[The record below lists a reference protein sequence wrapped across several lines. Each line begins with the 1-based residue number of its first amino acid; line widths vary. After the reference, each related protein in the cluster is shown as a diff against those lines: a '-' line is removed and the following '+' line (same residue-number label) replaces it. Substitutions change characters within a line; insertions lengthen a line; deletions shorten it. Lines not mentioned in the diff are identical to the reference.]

1 MRGDRPGRNAIR
13 RERERTAGDPDGQG
27 RARGRA
33 APAEADKIEGRIGQV
48 RLRPAVKGF
57 RFGSNPGEPTMR
69 VSLGLVAASLVALAT
84 SASAAPAGLKGTGV
98 YGTAGCGLGSLVF
111 GNQPGAVQILAATTN
126 GTFASQTFG
135 ITTGTSNCGAG
146 LIAQGTKNFVEAN
159 RETLAKDMSRGQ
171 GETIGALTVMAGC
184 SDSRQVGA
192 TLQANFD
199 RIFPSEQATS
209 DDVAK
214 ALLDTLQ
221 ADAALGCH
229 I

>member
-1 MRGDRPGRNAIR
+1 MR
-13 RERERTAGDPDGQG
+13 
-27 RARGRA
+27 
-33 APAEADKIEGRIGQV
+33 
-48 RLRPAVKGF
+48 
-57 RFGSNPGEPTMR
+57 TM
-69 VSLGLVAASLVALAT
+69 LGLAAAALLTFAT
-84 SASAAPAGLKGTGV
+84 SASAAQGSLKGTGV

-111 GNQPGAVQILAATTN
+111 GNQSGGVQILAATTN

-184 SDSRQVGA
+184 SDSHQVGA
-192 TLQANFD
+192 ALQSNYG
-199 RIFPSEQATS
+199 RIFTSEQATS

-214 ALLDTLQ
+214 ALLETLK
-221 ADAALGCH
+221 ADASLGCH